1 MLILAFYI
9 FGMKNYEI
17 SEEVR
22 HDFVYGRQE
31 VLFALSH
38 NPRPLDQS
46 DYPFY
51 EIIILLFFFIISLIF
66 YQLTSF
72 YKKPSSDK
80 LSG

>member
-46 DYPFY
+46 DYAFY
-51 EIIILLFFFIISLIF
+51 KIIILLFFFYHFFDFLPVDIVL
-66 YQLTSF
+66 QETL
-72 YKKPSSDK
+72 
-80 LSG
+80 